1 MTRKTGSSGSKRK
14 RSFEQTDRDRTVEVA
29 ADREIEGTMPT
40 EPVPQPYANRSDPV
54 DRSTLAPLENDERS
68 PREPNRDDPQPSDP
82 TQADQSRQNLEKPA
96 SRKRKTIE
104 AKPAGA
110 ISTEPPNWFLWAR
123 VAAFVTLGTA
133 IIALISLGGARLRK
147 SLEASV
153 NDRPEYQFAFADIEL
168 DPAPPNWIKLGK
180 EGLLERVRV
189 ASKRPKTASILT
201 TDPEGLRRDFQL
213 HSPWVEEVERVEL
226 KYPKRVIVRPKYRE
240 PAAFAS
246 IKGNIP
252 IYLDSNGVILPTDEL
267 NLGASGV
274 LPPIYG
280 LENPSSTAPGVVWSK
295 RAGRDDYARPNP
307 RAVAAARLAK
317 FLKDRQNPPLGSGRK
332 PRRVEFIHAQYPA
345 GLFVQLTGKIMVLW
359 GDAPGSERP
368 GTPSGEKKWAI
379 LRDWIEHDGPET
391 LRPGDYVE
399 FSAQSILVHPKTP
412 KR

>member
-1 MTRKTGSSGSKRK
+1 MRKTGSTGSKRK
-14 RSFEQTDRDRTVEVA
+14 RVSRGPEQDRTVEVA

-40 EPVPQPYANRSDPV
+40 EPVPQPFSNASPPADQGSLVPV
-54 DRSTLAPLENDERS
+54 NHGTP
-68 PREPNRDDPQPSDP
+68 PRGEP
-82 TQADQSRQNLEKPA
+82 TQGDRTQGDRTQGEPTRQSDEKPP
-96 SRKRKTIE
+96 SRKRKP
-104 AKPAGA
+104 AQPKPTESLGA
-110 ISTEPPNWFLWAR
+110 AAPSRLLWAR

-133 IIALISLGGARLRK
+133 VVALISLGGGRLRR
-147 SLEASV
+147 SLEATL
-153 NDRPEYQFAFADIEL
+153 NDRSEYRFAFADIEL
-168 DPAPPNWIKLGK
+168 DPAPPGWIKLGK
-180 EGLLERVRV
+180 EGLLERVRT
-189 ASKRPKTASILT
+189 ASKRPKSASILT
-201 TDPEGLRRDFQL
+201 TDPENLRRDFQL
-213 HSPWVEEVERVEL
+213 HSPWIEEVERVEL
-226 KYPKRVIVRPKYRE
+226 KYPRRVIVRLKYRE
-240 PAAFAS
+240 PAAVAS

-252 IYLDSNGVILPTDEL
+252 VYLDSNGVILPTDEL

-280 LENPSSTAPGVVWSK
+280 LEAPSSTAPGVVWSK
-295 RAGRDDYARPNP
+295 RTERDDYSKPNP

-391 LRPGDYVE
+391 LRTGDYVE

>member
-1 MTRKTGSSGSKRK
+1 M
-14 RSFEQTDRDRTVEVA
+14 
-29 ADREIEGTMPT
+29 
-40 EPVPQPYANRSDPV
+40 
-54 DRSTLAPLENDERS
+54 LAPVENDDRS
-68 PREPNRDDPQPSDP
+68 PREPNRDDPQRSDP

-110 ISTEPPNWFLWAR
+110 ISTAPPSWFLWAR

-168 DPAPPNWIKLGK
+168 EPAPPNWIKLGK

-189 ASKRPKTASILT
+189 AAKRPKTASILT

-213 HSPWVEEVERVEL
+213 HSPWIEEVERVEL

-240 PAAFAS
+240 PAAVAS
-246 IKGNIP
+246 IKVNVP

-295 RAGRDDYARPNP
+295 RAERDDYARPNP